1 MTIGIA
7 GWGSRRKPMAFVR
20 AILRS
25 DVTDLTVV
33 TYGGPDLGLLCSAG
47 KVKRVYY
54 GFVSLDSPPF
64 YDPWFAHAR
73 TSGAIEAREMDEGML
88 RCGLQA
94 AAQRLPFLPIR
105 AGLGSSVPQF
115 WAGELQTVTSPY
127 PAPGGGYETLIAMPA
142 LRLDAAF
149 AHLNLGD
156 SHGNAAYT
164 GIDPYFDDLFLMAA
178 ERRFLSVERIVA
190 TEELVKSVPP
200 QALFGQPDDGRRHR
214 GSTRRRPLHHR
225 RTGLRARRA
234 VPAALRRSGVDTG
247 GLAAV
252 RAHLPIR
259 HRSGLPG
266 RGAQLWSITVSTRA
280 EVCAVACAE
289 LFRDAGEIM
298 ISPMTNMAS
307 VGARLARLTF
317 APDILLTDGEAQLL
331 ADTPA
336 LGKTGAPNRIEGWM
350 PFGRVF
356 ETLAWGRRHVV
367 MGANQVDRYG
377 NQNISAF
384 GPLQRPTRQMFG
396 VRGSP
401 GNTINHATSYWVG
414 NHCKR
419 VFVEAVDVVSGI
431 GYDKVDPDNPAFRFV
446 NVYRVVS
453 NLGVFDFGGP
463 DHSMRAVSLHPG
475 VTPGDVRDATSF
487 EVHDLDAAE
496 QTRLPTDDELHLI
509 RAVIDPKSLR
519 DREIR
524 S

>member
-1 MTIGIA
+1 M
-7 GWGSRRKPMAFVR
+7 
-20 AILRS
+20 
-25 DVTDLTVV
+25 
-33 TYGGPDLGLLCSAG
+33 
-47 KVKRVYY
+47 
-54 GFVSLDSPPF
+54 
-64 YDPWFAHAR
+64 
-73 TSGAIEAREMDEGML
+73 
-88 RCGLQA
+88 
-94 AAQRLPFLPIR
+94 
-105 AGLGSSVPQF
+105 
-115 WAGELQTVTSPY
+115 
-127 PAPGGGYETLIAMPA
+127 
-142 LRLDAAF
+142 
-149 AHLNLGD
+149 
-156 SHGNAAYT
+156 
-164 GIDPYFDDLFLMAA
+164 
-178 ERRFLSVERIVA
+178 
-190 TEELVKSVPP
+190 
-200 QALFGQPDDGRRHR
+200 
-214 GSTRRRPLHHR
+214 
-225 RTGLRARRA
+225 
-234 VPAALRRSGVDTG
+234 
-247 GLAAV
+247 
-252 RAHLPIR
+252 
-259 HRSGLPG
+259 
-266 RGAQLWSITVSTRA
+266 STRA

-331 ADTPA
+331 ADTPP